1 MLTALLANEVKI
13 LNVKASQTSID
24 NYTFTVTLLHDDSS
38 WAHYADSWSVLDA
51 DKKLISKRVLWHPH
65 ENEQPFTR
73 SKNGIKIPQ
82 GTNFVYIRAHDK
94 VHGFSK
100 QLYKYNLK

>member
-1 MLTALLANEVKI
+1 MFIVLFANEVKI
-13 LNVKASQTSID
+13 LNVKTSKESTGSYI
-24 NYTFTVTLLHDDSS
+24 FTVTLLHNDSS
-38 WAHYADSWSVLDA
+38 WTHYADSWSVLDA

-82 GTNFVYIRAHDK
+82 DTNFVYIGAHDK

-100 QLYKYNLK
+100 QLYKYDLK